1 MGIVERTTPPQVLP
15 LAIGQ
20 RGIWVS
26 SKIAPSDSVF
36 NISEYVEITGA
47 LDTEL
52 FLRALHTL
60 ANEAET
66 ARTRIVDTDD
76 GPRQVIEPFYAGTIP
91 YIDFTDEAD
100 PLAVAEAW
108 MMAELSEPVDLAGT
122 RLWFVALLKIADER
136 FIWYH
141 RCHHIILD
149 GFGGGL
155 LARRCAELYTALV
168 EGREPEPCPFGS
180 FATIVESEQSYRN
193 SPRHERDRDYWR
205 ERLAGLPEPISLAKR
220 RAAPTGGLLRS
231 TARLSQDKSLA
242 LRDMA
247 KQAGGTMPQIL
258 IALLA
263 AYIYRVSG
271 ADDLVLGMPVTGR
284 TSGVLRRIPGMMANA
299 IAMRFAMSPEV
310 TLENLIQQ
318 ASSAVMGGLRHQQYR
333 YEDLRRDLG
342 LLRQDQQI
350 SWTGINIEPFDY
362 DLRFAGLPSTFHNL
376 SNGSVEDLT
385 IFVYDRDDGR
395 GLRIDFDA
403 NPGLYTREE
412 LQEHQERLVRMIEA
426 VIENP
431 TGPIGAVDVLS
442 AEERHL
448 IETVWNDTA
457 HPVSD
462 RPWIE
467 DFEAQAAA
475 TPGRLAVTDATAS
488 FDYAALNEEANRLAH
503 TLLARGIGPGSL
515 IAVALPRN
523 RHLPAALIAI
533 QKAGAAYL
541 PLDPEAPPAR
551 LALTI
556 EDAQPALL
564 LTTSAIAGRLPVNGL
579 PCLFLDRT
587 DTSHAATHNPG
598 DADRKAPFGLAD
610 VAYVIYTSGST
621 GRPKGVV
628 VPHRGLANFLAAM
641 RDTLRITAEDRLV
654 AVTTIA
660 FDIAALELYLPLTVG
675 AAITVVPRDVVRD
688 PAALADVIRDFGATL
703 MQATPSL
710 WQALVADHAPA
721 LRGLLPLVG
730 GEALPPP
737 LARALH
743 RLSGRVINLY
753 GPTETTIWSTVME
766 LAGRDLDSPPIGR
779 PIWNTTIHVLDR
791 HMNPVPIGIPG
802 DLYIGGLGVADG
814 YLRRPDLTAER
825 FIPDPFGGPGGR
837 LYKTGDLARWRAD
850 GVLEFLGRSDFQIK
864 IRGFR
869 VEAGEIEAALAAC
882 PGVRQNTVILREEP
896 NGDKRLVAYV
906 VAEPET
912 ELDTG
917 LLRQQIEKTL
927 PDYMIPAA
935 FVTLDALP
943 VNPNG
948 KLDRGALP
956 APQYEPRQ
964 GYVAP
969 RTPMEEILAALWAE
983 AFNVEKVGIHDS
995 LFELGGDSLAAAR
1008 MIATLRSRHGVEIP
1022 LGAVFG
1028 TPTIAG
1034 LAEALERHAAHDPF
1048 ATTLPLKAGGAR
1060 APLFCLH
1067 PVLGLGWG
1075 YGGLLRHVGQD
1086 RPVYALQSRGITDAA
1101 PLPADITQ
1109 IAADYLA
1116 EVRRI
1121 QPKGPYHLL
1130 GWSFG
1135 GLIAHEMTRQLE
1147 AAGESLAFLGLLDAY
1162 PFVTDKPP
1170 ADEAAEVLSALSF
1183 LGYEKADLGAGPLR
1197 MDRLAEFIC
1206 ERYDVFSIPAVQDMQ
1221 RKTPDLFD
1229 NIRKVIENNMR
1240 LARRF
1245 TPGKVEA
1252 DVTFVRATRG
1262 KGADLD
1268 QILHHQPR
1276 AWVAHVAG
1284 AIAVTEIDCHHQEM
1298 LDVGTLGRI
1307 GPVIA
1312 AALEAAAPAEAKVFA

>member
-36 NISEYVEITGA
+36 NISEYVQIEGA
-47 LDTEL
+47 LVPAL
-52 FLRALHTL
+52 FIRALYAL

-76 GPRQVIEPFYAGTIP
+76 GPRQVIEPYYAGTIP
-91 YIDFTDEAD
+91 FIDFTDETN
-100 PLAVAEAW
+100 PLAAAEAW

-122 RLWFVALLKIADER
+122 RLWFSALLKLGDER
-136 FIWYH
+136 WIWYH

-155 LARRCAELYTALV
+155 LARRCAELYSALV
-168 EGREPEPCPFGS
+168 EKREPEPCPFGS
-180 FATIVESEQSYRN
+180 FATIVESEQAYR
-193 SPRHERDRDYWR
+193 SSVRHERDRDYWR

-231 TARLSQDKSLA
+231 TARLSQEKSVL
-242 LRDMA
+242 LREIA
-247 KQAGGTMPQIL
+247 KQAGGTMPQVL

-271 ADDLVLGMPVTGR
+271 ADDLVMGMPVTGR

-299 IAMRFAMSPEV
+299 IAVRLAMSPEV
-310 TLENLIQQ
+310 TLGDLVQQ
-318 ASSAVMGGLRHQQYR
+318 VSKAVMGGLRHQQYR

-362 DLRFAGLPSTFHNL
+362 DLRFGGLPSSTHNL

-403 NPGLYTREE
+403 NPGLYTTDE
-412 LQEHQERLVRMIEA
+412 LQEHQERLVRLIEA

-431 TGPIGAVDVLS
+431 SGPIGALDILS
-442 AEERHL
+442 RDERRL
-448 IETVWNDTA
+448 IETAWNDTA
-457 HPVSD
+457 HKVSPL
-462 RPWIE
+462 PWIAE
-467 DFEAQAAA
+467 FEAQAEL
-475 TPGRLAVTDATAS
+475 TPERLAVADATHS
-488 FDYAALNEEANRLAH
+488 YTYATLNEEANRLAH
-503 TLLARGIGPGSL
+503 TLLAHGIGPGSL

-523 RHLPAALIAI
+523 RHLPASLIAI
-533 QKAGAAYL
+533 HKAGAAYL

-551 LALTI
+551 LALTL

-587 DTSHAATHNPG
+587 NTAAAPARNPV
-598 DADRKAPFGLAD
+598 DADRKRPLSGAD
-610 VAYVIYTSGST
+610 TAYVIYTSGST

-628 VPHRGLANFLAAM
+628 VPHRGLTNFLGAM
-641 RDTLRITAEDRLV
+641 RDALRVTADDRLV

-660 FDIAALELYLPLTVG
+660 FDIAALELYLPLTLG
-675 AAITVVPRDVVRD
+675 AALTVVSRDVVRD
-688 PAALADVIRDFGATL
+688 PAALSAVIKDFGATF

-710 WQALVADHAPA
+710 WQALLDQHAA
-721 LRGLLPLVG
+721 ELRGLLPLVG

-779 PIWNTTIHVLDR
+779 PIWNTSVHVLDR
-791 HMNPVPIGIPG
+791 DMKPVPVGIPG

-814 YLRRPDLTAER
+814 YLRRPELTAER
-825 FIPDPFGGPGGR
+825 FVADPFGAPGAR
-837 LYKTGDLARWRAD
+837 LYKTGDLARWRGD

-882 PGVRQNTVILREEP
+882 PGVRQNVVVLREEAG
-896 NGDKRLVAYV
+896 GDKRLVAYLV
-906 VAEPET
+906 PEAGAM
-912 ELDTG
+912 LDAG
-917 LLRQQIEKTL
+917 AIRQQLEKGL
-927 PDYMIPAA
+927 PDYMIPSA
-935 FVTLDALP
+935 FVALEALP

-956 APQYEPRQ
+956 APQYEAKA

-983 AFNVEKVGIHDS
+983 SFKLERVGIHDN

-1008 MIATLRSRHGVEIP
+1008 MIATLRSRHGIEIP

-1034 LAEALERHAAHDPF
+1034 LAEALERNAAHDPF
-1048 ATTLPLKAGGAR
+1048 AATLALKASGKA

-1075 YGGLLRHVGQD
+1075 YGGLLRHLGQD
-1086 RPVYALQSRGITDAA
+1086 RPVYALQARGITDGA
-1101 PLPADITQ
+1101 PLPTAIPA

-1116 EVRRI
+1116 EIRRL

-1135 GLIAHEMTRQLE
+1135 GLIAHEITRLLE
-1147 AAGESLAFLGLLDAY
+1147 AAGERVAFLGLLDAY
-1162 PFVTDKPP
+1162 PFVTDKVP
-1170 ADEAAEVLSALSF
+1170 ADEAAEVLSAMSF
-1183 LGYEKADLGAGPLR
+1183 LGYARSELDGGPLT
-1197 MDRLAEFIC
+1197 MARLAAFIID
-1206 ERYDVFSIPAVQDMQ
+1206 RYDVLAIPAVQDMQ
-1221 RKTPDLFD
+1221 RKTPDLFA
-1229 NIRKVIENNMR
+1229 NIEKVIENNMR

-1245 TPGKVEA
+1245 TPGRIAA
-1252 DVTFVRATRG
+1252 DVTFVRATQG

-1268 QILHHQPR
+1268 QILHHHAR
-1276 AWVAHVAG
+1276 AWKAHVGG
-1284 AIAVTEIDCHHQEM
+1284 AISVTEIDCHHQDM
-1298 LDVGTLGRI
+1298 LDPATLGQI
-1307 GPVIA
+1307 GPVLA
-1312 AALEAAAPAEAKVFA
+1312 AALAAAGVEEKVFA